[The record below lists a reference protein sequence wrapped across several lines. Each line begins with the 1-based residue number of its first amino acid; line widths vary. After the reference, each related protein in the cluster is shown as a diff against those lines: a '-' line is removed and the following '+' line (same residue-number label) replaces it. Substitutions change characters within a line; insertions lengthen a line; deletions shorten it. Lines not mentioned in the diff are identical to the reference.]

1 MSKLGGFL
9 GILEGHDSH
18 ELQFGLP
25 LTPRDSL
32 AKIAFLI

>member
-9 GILEGHDSH
+9 GILEGDDSH

-25 LTPRDSL
+25 LIRRDSL
-32 AKIAFLI
+32 GR